1 MSNVI
6 EYFMWGYQQH
16 IHISLQV
23 SAESL
28 FNEIDKKLRPK
39 IFLLGILT
47 DKRDDRHPIC
57 IEPEDYGYS
66 VNAFT
71 EVNSL
76 AQELEKVN
84 EESRIF
90 HSHPVAQKNHEKR
103 ISTNALREAIDKI
116 LKKEDL
122 YGDTEK
128 FISYPTYIE
137 GFLVFVVLELDKK
150 TLNSYYSLTK
160 EKFND
165 RYKISRSFIES
176 AIDTYLKESAIALKD
191 PNKGIGAIERPADEL
206 LRESGKQFMY
216 SISQAGENFDGL
228 HGLYDACNT
237 ISSLKYEGADGLGKM
252 IIAKKDH
259 PNIRLTLQLK
269 EPIKVRDYRKVRKFL
284 ELSNDNAVIISDSAL
299 IYGLGEQTGKYN
311 PKNES
316 LFEINFISHFKWEVL
331 HDNNPMMVVEY
342 RQPNLP
348 KDRIDRVK
356 FYSDLKRIFKDID
369 KNQLDNLWDITTEA
383 TKQKHGTMLVIS
395 DNAKAEAERLG
406 KQSFSLKPLKLTI
419 GIVQQITSIDG
430 SVLIDKDGICHAIGV
445 ILDGLATDKGDS
457 SRGARY
463 NSAIRYYEHF
473 GTKHPTVLV
482 IISEDGMI
490 NLIPNLRPQIKHSDI
505 LDAIKKF
512 EELSKDEKVAR
523 KYFNQAMTYF
533 QNVAFYLTADE
544 CDKIN
549 SLRRQIEEADKD
561 IDSVRIVYNDIN
573 PNPEMNDSYYIDE
586 K

>member
-1 MSNVI
+1 MSFSINL
-6 EYFMWGYQQH
+6 FMWGYQRH
-16 IHISLQV
+16 IQISLQV

-28 FNEIDKKLRPK
+28 FNEIDKRLKPK
-39 IFLLGILT
+39 VFLLGILT
-47 DKRDDRHPIC
+47 DDRTDRHPIC
-57 IEPEDYGYS
+57 IEPEDSGYS
-66 VNAFT
+66 VNAFKD
-71 EVNSL
+71 VKSL
-76 AQELEKVN
+76 AQQLEMVN
-84 EESRIF
+84 EERNIF
-90 HSHPVAQKNHEKR
+90 HSHPEAQKNHEKR

-150 TLNSYYSLTK
+150 SLNSHYSLTK
-160 EKFND
+160 NKIND

-176 AIDTYLKESAIALKD
+176 AIDTYLKESTIALKD

-316 LFEINFISHFKWEVL
+316 LFVIDFISHFKWEVS
-331 HDNNPMMVVEY
+331 HDNNPMMIVEY

-348 KDRIDRVK
+348 KDRIDRTK

-369 KNQLDNLWDITTEA
+369 KSQLDNLWDITTEA

-406 KQSFSLKPLKLTI
+406 KQSFSLNPLKLTV

-430 SVLIDKDGICHAIGV
+430 SVLIDKDGICYAIGV

-490 NLIPNLRPQIKHSDI
+490 NLIPSLRPQVKHSDI
-505 LDAIKKF
+505 LEAIKKF
-512 EELSKDEKVAR
+512 EEMSKAEKIER

-533 QNVAFYLTADE
+533 QNIAFYLTADE

-549 SLRRQIEEADKD
+549 SLRKQIEEVNKD
-561 IDSVRIVYNDIN
+561 IESIRIVYDDIK
-573 PNPEMNDSYYIDE
+573 PNAEMNDSYYID
-586 K
+586 KK

>member
-1 MSNVI
+1 
-6 EYFMWGYQQH
+6 MWGYQQH
-16 IHISLQV
+16 IRISLQV

-66 VNAFT
+66 VNAFA

-84 EESRIF
+84 EESRIL

-103 ISTNALREAIDKI
+103 ISTNALREALYKI

-137 GFLVFVVLELDKK
+137 GFLVFVVLELDKN

-176 AIDTYLKESAIALKD
+176 AIDTYLKESSIALKD

-252 IIAKKDH
+252 IIARKDH
-259 PNIRLTLQLK
+259 PNIRLTLQLE
-269 EPIKVRDYRKVRKFL
+269 EPIEVRDYRKVRKFL

-316 LFEINFISHFKWEVL
+316 LFVINFISHFKWEVL
-331 HDNNPMMVVEY
+331 HDNNPMMIVEY

-356 FYSDLKRIFKDID
+356 FYSDLKRIFKDIV

-395 DNAKAEAERLG
+395 NNAKAEAERLG
-406 KQSFSLKPLKLTI
+406 KQSFSLNPLILTV

-512 EELSKDEKVAR
+512 EEMNKEEKIAR

-544 CDKIN
+544 CYKIN
-549 SLRRQIEEADKD
+549 SLRKKIEEADKD
-561 IDSVRIVYNDIN
+561 IDGVRIVYNDIK

>member
-1 MSNVI
+1 MSNII

-16 IHISLQV
+16 IRISLQV

-47 DKRDDRHPIC
+47 DTRDDRHPIC

-66 VNAFT
+66 VNSFA
-71 EVNSL
+71 EVNTL

-137 GFLVFVVLELDKK
+137 GFLVFVILELDKI

-191 PNKGIGAIERPADEL
+191 PNKGISAIERPADEL

-216 SISQAGENFDGL
+216 SISQAGENFYGL

-269 EPIKVRDYRKVRKFL
+269 EPIKVSDYRKVRKFL

-311 PKNES
+311 PKSES
-316 LFEINFISHFKWEVL
+316 LFVINFISHFKWEVL
-331 HDNNPMMVVEY
+331 HDNNSMMIVEY

-348 KDRIDRVK
+348 KDRIDRAK
-356 FYSDLKRIFKDID
+356 FYSDLKRIFNDID

-395 DNAKAEAERLG
+395 DNVKAEAERLG
-406 KQSFSLKPLKLTI
+406 KQSFSLNPLKLTV

-445 ILDGLATDKGDS
+445 ILDGIATDKGDS

-490 NLIPNLRPQIKHSDI
+490 NLIPNLRPQVKHSDI

-512 EELSKDEKVAR
+512 EQLSKEENVAR
-523 KYFNQAMTYF
+523 KYFNQAMTFF
-533 QNVAFYLTADE
+533 QNVEFYLTADE
-544 CDKIN
+544 CEKIN
-549 SLRRQIEEADKD
+549 SLRKQIESAEKD
-561 IDSVRIVYNDIN
+561 IEGVRIVYDDFK
-573 PNPEMNDSYYIDE
+573 PNKEMNDSYYID
-586 K
+586 KK

>member
-1 MSNVI
+1 
-6 EYFMWGYQQH
+6 MWGYQQY
-16 IHISLQV
+16 IRLSLQV

-66 VNAFT
+66 VNAFA

-84 EESRIF
+84 EESRII
-90 HSHPVAQKNHEKR
+90 HSHPVAQKNHKKR
-103 ISTNALREAIDKI
+103 ISNNALREAIDKI

-128 FISYPTYIE
+128 FISYPTYID

-160 EKFND
+160 EKFDD

-216 SISQAGENFDGL
+216 SISHSGENFDGL

-259 PNIRLTLQLK
+259 TNIRLTLQLK

-311 PKNES
+311 PKSES
-316 LFEINFISHFKWEVL
+316 LFVINFISHFKWEVL
-331 HDNNPMMVVEY
+331 HDNNPMMIVEY

-348 KDRIDRVK
+348 KERIDRVK

-406 KQSFSLKPLKLTI
+406 KQSFTLNPLKLTVDI
-419 GIVQQITSIDG
+419 IQQITSIDG
-430 SVLIDKDGICHAIGV
+430 CILIDKEGICYAIGV

-490 NLIPNLRPQIKHSDI
+490 NLIPNLRPQIKHSEI
-505 LDAIKKF
+505 LDAIKEF
-512 EELSKDEKVAR
+512 EELSKEENVTR
-523 KYFNQAMTYF
+523 KNFNQAMTYF

-544 CDKIN
+544 CEKIN
-549 SLRRQIEEADKD
+549 SLRKQIETADKD
-561 IDSVRIVYNDIN
+561 IEGVRIVYDDIK
-573 PNPEMNDSYYIDE
+573 PNKEMNDTYYIDE

>member
-6 EYFMWGYQQH
+6 DLFMWGYQQY
-16 IHISLQV
+16 IQISLQV

-28 FNEIDKKLRPK
+28 FNEIDKRLRPK
-39 IFLLGILT
+39 IFLLGIIT
-47 DKRDDRHPIC
+47 EKRDDRHPIC
-57 IEPEDYGYS
+57 VEPEDCGYS
-66 VNAFT
+66 VKAFA
-71 EVNSL
+71 EVNTL

-84 EESRIF
+84 GETRIF
-90 HSHPVAQKNHEKR
+90 HSHPIAQKNHEKR
-103 ISTNALREAIDKI
+103 ISINAQKEAIDKI
-116 LKKEDL
+116 LRKEDL

-137 GFLVFVVLELDKK
+137 GFLVFVILELNKEA
-150 TLNSYYSLTK
+150 LNSYYSLTK
-160 EKFND
+160 NKIDN

-176 AIDTYLKESAIALKD
+176 AIDTYLKECTIALKD
-191 PNKGIGAIERPADEL
+191 PNRGIGAIERQTDEL

-216 SISQAGENFDGL
+216 SISQAGKNFEGL

-237 ISSLKYEGADGLGKM
+237 IASLKYEGAEGLGKM

-269 EPIKVRDYRKVRKFL
+269 EPIQVRDFRKVRKFL

-299 IYGLGEQTGKYN
+299 IYGLGEQTGRYN
-311 PKNES
+311 PKDES
-316 LFEINFISHFKWEVL
+316 LFVINFISHFKWEIL
-331 HDNNPMMVVEY
+331 HDNNPMMIVEY
-342 RQPNLP
+342 KQPNLP
-348 KDRIDRVK
+348 KDRIDRDK

-395 DNAKAEAERLG
+395 ENAKAESERLG
-406 KQSFSLKPLKLTI
+406 KQCFLLNPLKLTVNI
-419 GIVQQITSIDG
+419 IQQITSIDG

-473 GTKHPTVLV
+473 GKTHPTVLV

-490 NLIPNLRPQIKHSDI
+490 NLIPNLKPQIKHSTV
-505 LDAIKKF
+505 LDAIRSF
-512 EELSKDEKVAR
+512 EELSKAEEFKI
-523 KYFNQAMTYF
+523 KYFNQLMSFF
-533 QNVAFYLTADE
+533 QNIEFYLTEDE
-544 CDKIN
+544 CKKIN
-549 SLRRQIEEADKD
+549 ELRQQIETKKKNFES
-561 IDSVRIVYNDIN
+561 IRIVYEDLK
-573 PNPEMNDSYYIDE
+573 PNTEMNDSYYAD
-586 K
+586 